1 MTTKELSQLY
11 YLSKEIAMN
20 REQLARLEAIA
31 NSTTPQLTGMPG
43 TVGAKDRLGKVMA
56 EIMDVKAILELN
68 LQKYWYEYNRLT
80 RYIADIDDSLVRQIV
95 KYRYEELFSWEE
107 VAAKIGG
114 GNKVGSLQ
122 KSLYRYLKKHP

>member
-20 REQLARLEAIA
+20 REHLARLEAIA

-80 RYIADIDDSLVRQIV
+80 RYIADIDDSLMRQIMTL
-95 KYRYEELFSWEE
+95 RYVDLLTWQQ
-107 VAAKIGG
+107 VAYQIGG
-114 GNKVGSLQ
+114 GNTESSVKQAHSRFLRG
-122 KSLYRYLKKHP
+122 H

>member
-20 REQLARLEAIA
+20 REHLARLEAIA

-95 KYRYEELFSWEE
+95 KYRYEELRSWEE
-107 VAAKIGG
+107 VAAKVGG